1 MGDPRKARKQYSR
14 PRSPWRADQL
24 AQELYLLGT
33 FGLRNK
39 RELWRSQTHLSS
51 VRKQARTLLA
61 ATEQVRLREE
71 KKLLDSLRRGGLV
84 AEAATLDDILSLTV
98 EDVLSR
104 RLQTIV
110 FKKGMA
116 LSPLHARQLIVHGHV
131 KIGNRVITIPGY
143 GVGHEEESMITLVGN
158 AHAGTHPPPAEG
170 KGEGVSAPQQET
182 KAESQEEEKGTAE
195 AAVGVEAQAAAPV
208 TER

>member
-1 MGDPRKARKQYSR
+1 MGDPKKARKQYSR

-39 RELWRSQTHLSS
+39 RELWKAQTQLSS

-61 ATEQVRLREE
+61 ATEAVRLREE
-71 KKLLDSLRRGGLV
+71 KKLLDSLQRKGLILEG
-84 AEAATLDDILSLTV
+84 ASLDDILSLTV
-98 EDVLSR
+98 EDMLSR
-104 RLQTIV
+104 RLQTMV

-131 KIGNRVITIPGY
+131 TVGERVITVPGY
-143 GVGHEEESMITLVGN
+143 EVGGTEEPTVRLMGGREPKEGP
-158 AHAGTHPPPAEG
+158 APAEA
-170 KGEGVSAPQQET
+170 EQPAPVDEKQE
-182 KAESQEEEKGTAE
+182 APAE
-195 AAVGVEAQAAAPV
+195 AK
-208 TER
+208 

>member
-1 MGDPRKARKQYSR
+1 MGDPKKARKKFDR

-39 RELWRSQTHLSS
+39 RELWRAETQLSS

-61 ATEQVRLREE
+61 ATQAVRLREE
-71 KKLLDSLRRGGLV
+71 KKLLDSLKKKGLIR
-84 AEAATLDDILSLTV
+84 EEATLDDILSLTV
-98 EDVLSR
+98 EDMLAR
-104 RLQTIV
+104 RLQTMV

-131 KIGNRVITIPGY
+131 AVGERVITIPGY
-143 GVGHEEESMITLVGN
+143 EVGGAEEGTVGLVGGGP
-158 AHAGTHPPPAEG
+158 AKETPSAPAE
-170 KGEGVSAPQQET
+170 
-182 KAESQEEEKGTAE
+182 AE
-195 AAVGVEAQAAAPV
+195 AGAEPAPAEQQAEAK
-208 TER
+208 